1 MRKWL
6 LTLLVLGGVLLP
18 TAVALAKVV
27 PWCGGSGGS
36 GGFC

>member
-6 LTLLVLGGVLLP
+6 LTLLVMAGVLLP
-18 TAVALAKVV
+18 TAVALAKIL
-27 PWCGGSGGS
+27 PACGSGGGG

>member
-6 LTLLVLGGVLLP
+6 LTLLVMAGVLLP
-18 TAVALAKVV
+18 TAVALAKVL
-27 PWCGGSGGS
+27 PLCGGDGGS